1 MAWDTNLPADT
12 TKIRD
17 LGVVIRANN
26 TAIAGGDTSLAP
38 PRWNI
43 SNSGGVPPASASM
56 VRIYGDNDS
65 AGNAQIFTIDPSS
78 NKSRITSTPIVSSE
92 PIVTITSPAST
103 TAQIKYDKTY
113 KIFTQGHFTVS
124 GTSYPLFEIIGYLE
138 VQNSNIITSGTFTI
152 NWPFPFQANYPISV
166 LVNQANGTL
175 SGDFRT
181 VSFTN
186 TQLTFRS
193 TGGGTLISGAKIF
206 LRVLGV

>member
-78 NKSRITSTPIVSSE
+78 NKSRITSTPIASSQV
-92 PIVTITSPAST
+92 PVTVTSGGDSATLSY
-103 TAQIKYDKTY
+103 ANTY

-124 GTSYPLFEIIGYLE
+124 GTSYPLFEIIGYIL
-138 VQNSNIITSGTFTI
+138 VTASTIGNAVNITI
-152 NWPFPFQANYPISV
+152 PWPFAFQTNYPISV
-166 LVNQANGTL
+166 QVTEMNPQNSVLLKLQ
-175 SGDFRT
+175 
-181 VSFTN
+181 SFTN
-186 TQLTFRS
+186 TTVTFRANA
-193 TGGGTLISGAKIF
+193 GTLAANSRIF
-206 LRVLGV
+206 LNVMGV

>member
-43 SNSGGVPPASASM
+43 ANTGGTPPATASM

-65 AGNAQIFTIDPSS
+65 AGNAQIFAIDPSS

-92 PIVTITSPAST
+92 PIVTITAPAGT
-103 TAQIKYDKTY
+103 TAQIKYNNTY
-113 KIFTQGHFTVS
+113 KIFTQGHFTVT

-138 VQNSNIITSGTFTI
+138 VQNSTIITNGTFTI
-152 NWPFPFQANYPISV
+152 NWPFPFQSNFPISA
-166 LVNQANGTL
+166 LVTTANNTL
-175 SGDFRT
+175 AGDFKIM
-181 VSFTN
+181 SYTN
-186 TQLTFRS
+186 TQLTFRA
-193 TGGGTLISGAKIF
+193 TGGGTLINGAKIF
-206 LRVLGV
+206 LRVMGV

>member
-43 SNSGGVPPASASM
+43 SNTGGVPPATASM

-78 NKSRITSTPIVSSE
+78 NKSRITSTPIVSSQAN
-92 PIVTITSPAST
+92 VTVGIGGSAVLNY
-103 TAQIKYDKTY
+103 ANTY
-113 KIFTQGHFTVS
+113 KIFTQGHFTIS
-124 GTSYPLFEIIGYLE
+124 GTSYPLFEIIGYINVVSSTIPGSE
-138 VQNSNIITSGTFTI
+138 DITI
-152 NWPFPFQANYPISV
+152 PWPFPFQTNYPISV
-166 LVNQANGTL
+166 QITEMNGQNNVQL
-175 SGDFRT
+175 KMK
-181 VSFTN
+181 SFTN
-186 TQLTFRS
+186 TTVTFRANAGALS
-193 TGGGTLISGAKIF
+193 TNARIF
-206 LRVLGV
+206 LNVMGV